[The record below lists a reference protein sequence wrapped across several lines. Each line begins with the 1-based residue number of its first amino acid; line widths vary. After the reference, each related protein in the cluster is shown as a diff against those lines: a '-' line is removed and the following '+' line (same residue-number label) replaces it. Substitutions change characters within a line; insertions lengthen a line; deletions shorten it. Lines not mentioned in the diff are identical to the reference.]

1 MYECAYIPQLQLSR
15 FIAHQ
20 LYCRPKARPYY
31 QSQLQNE
38 YQRLFFFLLLPVLTL
53 DSSNYMYSSLSKLR
67 IIMYVVNLGV
77 TIYCRMFFFLT
88 GPVLLFETCG
98 LLG

>member
-1 MYECAYIPQLQLSR
+1 MYECAYVPQLQLSR

-38 YQRLFFFLLLPVLTL
+38 YQRLFFLLLLVTGI
-53 DSSNYMYSSLSKLR
+53 DSRFKQLCVQFTVQVADY
-67 IIMYVVNLGV
+67 YVCSESW
-77 TIYCRMFFFLT
+77 YDD
-88 GPVLLFETCG
+88 LL
-98 LLG
+98 

>member
-1 MYECAYIPQLQLSR
+1 MYECAYVPQLQLSR

-67 IIMYVVNLGV
+67 IMYVVDLGMM
-77 TIYCRMFFFLT
+77 IYYRRFIISLLRDLCCFLKL
-88 GPVLLFETCG
+88 VVC
-98 LLG
+98 

>member
-1 MYECAYIPQLQLSR
+1 MYECAYVPQLQLSR

-38 YQRLFFFLLLPVLTL
+38 YQRLFFFSSVTGIDSRFKQLYVQFTVQVADYVCSGSWYDDLL
-53 DSSNYMYSSLSKLR
+53 
-67 IIMYVVNLGV
+67 
-77 TIYCRMFFFLT
+77 
-88 GPVLLFETCG
+88 
-98 LLG
+98 